1 MKPKGPFLNIRF
13 HGGKRTCIL
22 KNIFFSPS
30 FSVVPPEEENNLLQK
45 KKSSRCYLNMLIF
58 PHSGPLLLSLVFRRR
73 SYISTDPFWYHIMFW
88 DNS

>member
-45 KKSSRCYLNMLIF
+45 KIFQMLSKHAHFPPLRTSSSV
-58 PHSGPLLLSLVFRRR
+58 SGISEALLYFYRSLLV
-73 SYISTDPFWYHIMFW
+73 SYYVLG
-88 DNS
+88 